1 MPRRNTVNRCEM
13 SRRIIL
19 ASVELFA
26 EVGYGSASMDEVAR
40 RCGVSK
46 PMVYRYFSSK
56 AEIYEKI
63 VTVHS
68 EGFLEILDGM
78 DPGAKSDVGGA
89 LSLLKAF
96 MDFAREHSSAYEIV
110 FESESLFMPDVAELI
125 GEFTEALRMRILR
138 DYPAMLTPGLRGSAR
153 IAEVQILLGS
163 TINIARKLA
172 RAEDAEERE
181 MLVQLYLSLTG
192 IPFQPADRE
201 RCRLRSSAS
210 SLPASAGTPAVCSPS
225 PPGSGG

>member
-1 MPRRNTVNRCEM
+1 M

-19 ASVELFA
+19 TSVELFA
-26 EVGYGSASMDEVAR
+26 EVGYSSASMDEVAR

-46 PMVYRYFSSK
+46 PMVYRYVSSK

-63 VTVHS
+63 ITVYS
-68 EGFLEILDGM
+68 EGFLEILDGI
-78 DPGAKSDVGGA
+78 DPEAKSDIGSA

-96 MDFAREHSSAYEIV
+96 MDFARDHSPAYEIV
-110 FESESLFMPDVAELI
+110 FESESLFMPDVADLI
-125 GEFTEALRMRILR
+125 GDFIAALRTRILR
-138 DYPAMLTPGLRGSAR
+138 DYSAMLTPGLRGSAR
-153 IAEVQILLGS
+153 IAQIQIILGS

-172 RAEDAEERE
+172 GAEDEEERE

-192 IPFQPADRE
+192 IPFRPADRE

-210 SLPASAGTPAVCSPS
+210 SSASAGTPVACSPS
-225 PPGSGG
+225 PPGSAD

>member
-1 MPRRNTVNRCEM
+1 M

-56 AEIYEKI
+56 AEIYGKI
-63 VTVHS
+63 VTEYS
-68 EGFLEILDGM
+68 ERFLEALDGTER
-78 DPGAKSDVGGA
+78 AERSDLGSA
-89 LSLLKAF
+89 LSLLKTF
-96 MDFAREHSSAYEIV
+96 MDFARDHSAAYEVV
-110 FESESLFMPDVAELI
+110 FESESLFMPDVADLI
-125 GEFTEALRMRILR
+125 GDFIEELRTRILR
-138 DYPAMLTPGLRGSAR
+138 DYPALLTPALRGSAR
-153 IAEVQILLGS
+153 IAEIQIVLGS

-172 RAEDAEERE
+172 RAEDEGERE
-181 MLVQLYLSLTG
+181 MLVQLYLSLTR

-201 RCRLRSSAS
+201 RCRL
-210 SLPASAGTPAVCSPS
+210 SLPNPALPEPAGTPAACSPS
-225 PPGSGG
+225 PAGSGG